1 MLFLDKQ
8 KEQFELKKGS
18 REDTA
23 LLVEMYDTFYPRGRY
38 QGLPPANTD
47 ACASW
52 LRHIFG
58 IGENFLAL
66 RNDRMI
72 GHAALLPDQTLRDG
86 EYLVFVHQ
94 HHRGRGVGTQ
104 LTRSA
109 MDHAR
114 VLKLTDIW
122 LTVDADNFIAIRLYR
137 NFGFSFSDEKSFHS
151 ERKMMLHLEGE
162 WKPC

>member
-8 KEQFELKKGS
+8 NEPFELKKGS
-18 REDTA
+18 EDDA
-23 LLVEMYDTFYPRGRY
+23 ARLVEMYETFQPKGRY
-38 QGLPPANTD
+38 QGLPPAKTD

-52 LRHIFG
+52 LHHIFS

-72 GHAALLPDQTLRDG
+72 GHAALLPDQTIRDG

-94 HHRGRGVGTQ
+94 LHRRLGIGTQ

-114 VLKLTDIW
+114 ALGLIDIW

-137 NFGFSFSDEKSFHS
+137 NFGFRFCDKTCFHS
-151 ERKMMLHLEGE
+151 ERKMMLHLEGDGN
-162 WKPC
+162 PC